1 MNNPGDRPHTE
12 YRYASPEVIDR
23 AVAGDPEACNEIRE
37 IYEEYVENYV
47 RAQLRK
53 DSRKDRES
61 PVEDILQTVW
71 MGLFQDIRKF
81 RNE

>member
-1 MNNPGDRPHTE
+1 MNNPGKG
-12 YRYASPEVIDR
+12 YYANYGYASPEVIDR
-23 AVAGDPEACNEIRE
+23 AVAGDPEACNEIRK
-37 IYEEYVENYV
+37 IYEEYVKNYV

-53 DSRKDRES
+53 DNRKDRDS

-81 RNE
+81 RNQ